1 MLCTFGVPVTLLA
14 QRNGNL
20 FFLVAMVCK
29 RCGYDHQ
36 VLEAFGPR
44 YCIKCGERLEPES
57 LKTFETLTVDE
68 VADLLRLTKGS
79 IYQYVRRGIIPAY
92 KVGRSL
98 RFDKAKIENIR
109 GRKEK

>member
-1 MLCTFGVPVTLLA
+1 
-14 QRNGNL
+14 
-20 FFLVAMVCK
+20 MVCK

-36 VLEAFGPR
+36 VLEAFSPR